1 MWQYRGQQLWQSMCH
16 PSARAILGHVLPPC
30 CLLGSGAAVGTVLGL
45 RPYLVADGFVLESW
59 LVQDH
64 LQLSAVEIGYSNR
77 LCQAC
82 IFACFHSLQRQQRLV
97 GVPNIG
103 FVPCSTCFRE
113 VEASQ
118 FLRLLENPCSSRA
131 SCSVNT
137 RDGASPLF
145 KLHSHVDPLFRPN
158 TNVFLWG

>member
-1 MWQYRGQQLWQSMCH
+1 MYH
-16 PSARAILGHVLPPC
+16 PSARGILGHVLPPC
-30 CLLGSGAAVGTVLGL
+30 SLLGSDAGAGTALSL
-45 RPYLVADGFVLESW
+45 WSYLVADGFVLESW
-59 LVQDH
+59 FVQDH

-97 GVPNIG
+97 RLPNVG
-103 FVPCSTCFRE
+103 FVPCSTCLRE

-131 SCSVNT
+131 SSSFTT
-137 RDGASPLF
+137 RDGAIPLF
-145 KLHSHVDPLFRPN
+145 KLH
-158 TNVFLWG
+158 